1 MIGRVLIKFQRK
13 KTESEILWCNA
24 RTTAFG
30 FYEKM
35 GFNIVVDEF
44 DIPNLGPHKKG
55 FINL

>member
-1 MIGRVLIKFQRK
+1 
-13 KTESEILWCNA
+13 
-24 RTTAFG
+24 
-30 FYEKM
+30 M